1 MFFYT
6 CPLYLSVL
14 AKVCLHL
21 IKTYFCLSK
30 KCITVYNINDKAII
44 KHLVVA

>member
-1 MFFYT
+1 MFFFT
-6 CPLYLSVL
+6 FLLYIPVL
-14 AKVCLHL
+14 VKVCLYL

-30 KCITVYNINDKAII
+30 KCVTVYNINDKAII